1 MAALTLRGRRIH
13 LPRIPVFRVFYSL
26 TYTLL
31 YFITL
36 VFLAI
41 TPVSMSYASIE
52 QNAIQYC
59 VMLGSTYLLT
69 VIIAIFIYS
78 SRLYTNRS
86 AMSAVGKAYIAIED
100 GEVTKAVRKMIVK
113 QLHRSAIVAW
123 ESRPRDMYG
132 EIIVAQQHGI
142 LPQETASVGKNDY
155 LVGTEIRV
163 DPQNPPWGDVQHP
176 GWSSPSH
183 SDNNKTP
190 HVQFDTVIAEM
201 PHLIEARAVSLAPP
215 DPLLTPVEGQPQPA
229 DPLIVDALKRS
240 PNMPVR
246 DYLTQLSFLGLIT
259 PKDGASFLP
268 QYEKARFSGK
278 AVPVEQFDSL
288 MAAFAAVLS
297 GMTFMDPTIVDEVRE
312 QTLARE
318 QDGGLPLPHLTLP
331 TEDQL
336 PAYRTPSDR
345 PTSPQSSHVTPVTA
359 HEGRSSRAVTP
370 YLQSTGDS
378 EESLPSSVIHNTSDH
393 AGWEPQGDSDGLST
407 RSYTLPSDAGSVIHH
422 EYG

>member
-1 MAALTLRGRRIH
+1 MAALTLRGRRIY

-52 QNAIQYC
+52 QNAIQYS
-59 VMLGSTYLLT
+59 VMLGSTYVLT
-69 VIIAIFIYS
+69 IFIAIFIYS

-86 AMSAVGKAYIAIED
+86 SMSAVGKAYIAIED

-123 ESRPRDMYG
+123 ESRPRDLYG
-132 EIIVAQQHGI
+132 EIIVAGQEGL
-142 LPQETASVGKNDY
+142 LPQESDSSVDKNDY

-215 DPLLTPVEGQPQPA
+215 DPLLTPVEGQPQAA
-229 DPLIVDALKRS
+229 DPLVVDALKRS
-240 PNMPVR
+240 PNIPMR
-246 DYLTQLSFLGLIT
+246 EYLTQLSFLGLIT
-259 PKDGASFLP
+259 TKVGASFLP

-278 AVPVEQFDSL
+278 AVPAKQFDSL
-288 MAAFAAVLS
+288 MSAFAAVLS
-297 GMTFMDPTIVDEVRE
+297 GMTVLDSVIVDEVRK

-318 QDGGLPLPHLTLP
+318 EDSDMSLPHLTLP
-331 TEDQL
+331 AEDQL
-336 PAYRTPSDR
+336 LAYRTPSDR
-345 PTSPQSSHVTPVTA
+345 PASPQSSHATPVTA

-370 YLQSTGDS
+370 YIHSSGVS
-378 EESLPSSVIHNTSDH
+378 KESLPSSVIHNTPDQ
-393 AGWEPQGDSDGLST
+393 AGFARAP
-407 RSYTLPSDAGSVIHH
+407 RSRSSETAAR
-422 EYG
+422 